1 MSYCRWHNRILCCS
15 SSNAIFFSTDT
26 IRIWDEPYSGQ
37 VRLISAETI
46 THSYGRVEIFQGQH
60 WGTVCKENFNEAAA
74 NSICR
79 QLGYTGA
86 VAVSDAQ

>member
-1 MSYCRWHNRILCCS
+1 MHLHV
-15 SSNAIFFSTDT
+15 FLTDT
-26 IRIWDEPYSGQ
+26 VRIWGEPYSGQ
-37 VRLISAETI
+37 VRLVSEETI
-46 THSYGRVEIFQGQH
+46 AHSYGRVEIFQGQQ

>member
-1 MSYCRWHNRILCCS
+1 M
-15 SSNAIFFSTDT
+15 AIIFPTDT
-26 IRIWDEPYSGQ
+26 VRIWDEPYSGQ
-37 VRLISAETI
+37 VRLVSDERIA
-46 THSYGRVEIFQGQH
+46 HSYGRVEIFQGQQ

>member
-1 MSYCRWHNRILCCS
+1 MIVMAVTIY
-15 SSNAIFFSTDT
+15 FSTDPVK
-26 IRIWDEPYSGQ
+26 IWDEPYSGQ
-37 VRLISAETI
+37 VRLVSDERIA
-46 THSYGRVEIFQGQH
+46 HSYGRVEIFQGQQ

-86 VAVSDAQ
+86 VAVSDAQYV